1 MPVHIYIMAFENFSS
16 ILGKFSVSQR
26 ILALLML
33 LMTVVILGVA
43 PGLIEAL
50 TLDAEEYRERMIY
63 QEGRMM
69 GFERDVDSLNR
80 VLRANQA
87 QCTDMML
94 MRERE
99 FWEMLEQLKRD
110 AYGMRILHLETVQ
123 YPTND
128 SIMLSPL
135 PERTEVFDPSPM
147 IRRIERM
154 QESLTKEA
162 DHPQEGS

>member
-1 MPVHIYIMAFENFSS
+1 
-16 ILGKFSVSQR
+16 
-26 ILALLML
+26 
-33 LMTVVILGVA
+33 
-43 PGLIEAL
+43 
-50 TLDAEEYRERMIY
+50 MIY

-69 GFERDVDSLNR
+69 GFERDVDSLNH

-110 AYGMRILHLETVQ
+110 AYGMRVLQHETVQ

-135 PERTEVFDPSPM
+135 PERKGVFDPSPM